1 MSEQASKPRGKLPE
15 TPAAKDGEP
24 GRLELN
30 DRGDVTWQWTD
41 EELLADNTLGAAERM
56 RALVD
61 PKLNIVDESDVLNP
75 TSYVQ
80 PSTTT
85 KSGYNPYNSG
95 ALAKDGWKKKKDLR
109 QLSKWIE
116 LRKKMTEKKDDDEGE
131 GKA

>member
-1 MSEQASKPRGKLPE
+1 MTDPAAKPRGKRPDE
-15 TPAAKDGEP
+15 TVGKDDEP

-41 EELLADNTLGAAERM
+41 EDLLADDTLGAAERM

-61 PKLNIVDESDVLNP
+61 PKLDILDESGELNP
-75 TSYVQ
+75 AGDDKRATSA
-80 PSTTT
+80 

-95 ALAKDGWKKKKDLR
+95 SLAKDSWKKKKDLR

-116 LRKKMTEKKDDDEGE
+116 LRKKMAAKKEDE
-131 GKA
+131 

>member
-1 MSEQASKPRGKLPE
+1 MSEQPSKHGSKLPE
-15 TPAAKDGEP
+15 DPVGKDGEP

-41 EELLADNTLGAAERM
+41 EELLADDTLGAAERM

-75 TSYVQ
+75 PPYAE
-80 PSTTT
+80 PSTTI

-95 ALAKDGWKKKKDLR
+95 ALAKDSWKKKKDLR

-116 LRKKMTEKKDDDEGE
+116 LRKKMTEKKDDDEDKG
-131 GKA
+131 

>member
-1 MSEQASKPRGKLPE
+1 MTDPAAKPRGKRPNE
-15 TPAAKDGEP
+15 TVDKDAEP

-41 EELLADNTLGAAERM
+41 EDLLADDTLGAAERV

-61 PKLNIVDESDVLNP
+61 PKLDIVDDSDVANP
-75 TSYVQ
+75 AGDAR
-80 PSTTT
+80 PSTSV

-95 ALAKDGWKKKKDLR
+95 SLSKDSWKKKKDLR

-116 LRKKMTEKKDDDEGE
+116 LRKKMAQKKEDE
-131 GKA
+131 